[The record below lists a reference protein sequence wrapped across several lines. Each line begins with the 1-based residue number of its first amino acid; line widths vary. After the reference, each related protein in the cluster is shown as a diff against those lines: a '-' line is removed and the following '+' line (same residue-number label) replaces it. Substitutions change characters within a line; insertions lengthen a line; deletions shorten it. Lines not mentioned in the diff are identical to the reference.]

1 MLGEKKYL
9 LTPVQSI
16 RAECIKCMGGY
27 LKEVRICDSLDCRSW
42 PYRFGRRPTADMIE
56 DLKKYY
62 DTKGNNVDGV

>member
-1 MLGEKKYL
+1 MKKQRENKYL

-42 PYRFGRRPTADMIE
+42 PYRFGKRPTEQMLE
-56 DLKKYY
+56 KLKGFYK
-62 DTKGNNVDGV
+62 TKESNLG